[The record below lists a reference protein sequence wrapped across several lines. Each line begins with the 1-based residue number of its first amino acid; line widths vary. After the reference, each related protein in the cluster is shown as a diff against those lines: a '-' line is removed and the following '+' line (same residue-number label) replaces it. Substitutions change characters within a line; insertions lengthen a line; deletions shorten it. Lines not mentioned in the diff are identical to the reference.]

1 VEYLVADAC
10 EPVAH
15 GLVGKQRSII
25 DGGRRML
32 AFSAPEMS
40 KNVLCMQ
47 VISEQEDELHA
58 SDFA

>member
-1 VEYLVADAC
+1 
-10 EPVAH
+10 
-15 GLVGKQRSII
+15 
-25 DGGRRML
+25 ML